1 MWRVM
6 GRAAGEVQPR
16 CDLGVDG
23 VRGAVE
29 DW

>member
-1 MWRVM
+1 M